1 MFSKDM
7 LIGIILSSGKLN
19 LNISR
24 DDSRKIGYSVRLVLN
39 FRANLRFLEAVKRSL
54 EQHGISSKLRPK
66 EHSSRPKPI
75 LRITGNSNMIKVS
88 ELLPNL
94 PDAKGDLPKLKQ
106 VSKLIKENKHITA
119 EGIEEI
125 FKIKGV
131 I

>member
-7 LIGIILSSGKLN
+7 LIGIILSLGKLN

-24 DDSRKIGYSVRLVLN
+24 DDSRKIGYSVRLILN
-39 FRANLRFLEAVKRSL
+39 FRANITFLKAVKRSL
-54 EQHGISSKLRPK
+54 EQHGINSKLKTK

-75 LRITGNSNMIKVS
+75 LKITGNKNIIKVS
-88 ELLPNL
+88 DLLPIL
-94 PDAKGDLPKLKQ
+94 PDAKGDLIKLKR
-106 VSKLIKENKHITA
+106 VAELIRENKHITA